1 MEIMSGKN
9 QKPSPDWVNYVVSAK
24 AKNKI
29 RQTLNEAEYK
39 IAAEGKELLTRRLKN
54 WKLEFPDDMMAEFMK
69 KQKYPTVNAFF
80 AAIGDGSIDI
90 DQIKSFILE
99 HDEMEAKAI
108 EAAKAADQAAAEE
121 SRNKWVSGKSSD
133 DILVINAKDL
143 KGLDYKM
150 SKCCNPVF
158 GDDVF
163 GFVTRTDGIKIHRMS
178 CPNAARLMEMY
189 PYRIQRVKW
198 SDTPTSGTFQAT
210 LRVITAIEPFIIN
223 QIMDVLN
230 TFRTSLR
237 QFNVNENQRNG
248 TYDITM
254 KLSVPSNMEL
264 DKVTSQIKILKN
276 VVKVVRQ

>member
-1 MEIMSGKN
+1 
-9 QKPSPDWVNYVVSAK
+9 
-24 AKNKI
+24 
-29 RQTLNEAEYK
+29 
-39 IAAEGKELLTRRLKN
+39 
-54 WKLEFPDDMMAEFMK
+54 
-69 KQKYPTVNAFF
+69 
-80 AAIGDGSIDI
+80 
-90 DQIKSFILE
+90 
-99 HDEMEAKAI
+99 
-108 EAAKAADQAAAEE
+108 
-121 SRNKWVSGKSSD
+121 
-133 DILVINAKDL
+133 
-143 KGLDYKM
+143 M

>member
-1 MEIMSGKN
+1 MS
-9 QKPSPDWVNYVVSAK
+9 
-24 AKNKI
+24 
-29 RQTLNEAEYK
+29 
-39 IAAEGKELLTRRLKN
+39 RRLKN
-54 WKLEFPDDMMAEFMK
+54 WKLEFLDEQMAELMK
-69 KQKYPTVNAFF
+69 KLRIPTVNAFF
-80 AAIGDGSIDI
+80 AAIGEGTLDI
-90 DQIKSFILE
+90 DVIKTFILE
-99 HDEMEAKAI
+99 YDERAAKAI
-108 EAAKAADQAAAEE
+108 EAAKAADQVAAEE

-133 DILVINAKDL
+133 DILVLNAKDL

-150 SKCCNPVF
+150 AKCCNPVF

-189 PYRIQRVKW
+189 PYRIQKVRW
-198 SDTPTSGTFQAT
+198 ADTPTSGTFQAT

-223 QIMDVLN
+223 QIMDIVN
-230 TFRTSLR
+230 TFRATLR

-248 TYDITM
+248 TYDISM

-264 DKVTSQIKILKN
+264 DKIISQIKIMKN